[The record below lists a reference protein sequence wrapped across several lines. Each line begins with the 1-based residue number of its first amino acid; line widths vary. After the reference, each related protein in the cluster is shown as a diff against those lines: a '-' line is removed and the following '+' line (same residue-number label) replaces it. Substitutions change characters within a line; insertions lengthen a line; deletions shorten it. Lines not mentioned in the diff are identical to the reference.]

1 VNERRRPYARNR
13 KFRSSAVDS
22 YIEKYRPKFKNE
34 NIGTLFNNAL
44 PNCLD
49 STVTFNSTAP
59 YDSFIVTGD
68 MDSMWIRD
76 AVNQVVPYFQ
86 FLSQDDGL
94 KNLVCGL
101 IHRIQHQ
108 ILNVNVYANAFHI
121 NNTSCHQREVTYTYI
136 SGSGEIIN
144 QTDKGSDIQC
154 STGEIS
160 DTKFELDSLPAFL
173 KLSYHYYIE
182 TKDPTCLNPKWLNA
196 VKLVINTFKAQQKG
210 TFEELKDPAYTYHSI
225 DSNIV
230 NILPENGRGPPSIRT
245 GMVKSGFRP
254 SDDACTFPFH
264 VPDNMMIHV
273 ELGHLVDLLGSLKI
287 RDDDLNS
294 NIQKL
299 RQDIEGAIEK
309 FGLVNDLSGNKYY
322 AYEVDGFG
330 SHVFMDDANIPSLL
344 SLPYIGYLYK
354 TDPIYLRTRN
364 RVLSELNP
372 YFFKGKYG
380 EGTGSNMVGS
390 DVGYNY
396 IWHISVLVRALT
408 SNDDAEI
415 AQCLETISTTCGPT
429 GFIHESF
436 YKDDFN
442 NYTRAWFAWANSL
455 FGELMVTLIRERPH
469 LLFKEF
475 EM

>member
-1 VNERRRPYARNR
+1 M
-13 KFRSSAVDS
+13 
-22 YIEKYRPKFKNE
+22 FKDE
-34 NIGTLFNNAL
+34 NLGTIFNNAL

-49 STVTFNSTAP
+49 STVTFNATAP

-68 MDSMWIRD
+68 MSSMWIRD

-86 FLSQDDGL
+86 FLSSDPGL
-94 KNLVCGL
+94 QNLVCGL

-108 ILNVNVYANAFHI
+108 IVDVNIYANAFHI
-121 NNTSCHQREVTYTYI
+121 NNTSCHQRMVTYTYLQ
-136 SGSGEIIN
+136 GSGEIID
-144 QTDKGSDIQC
+144 QASDGWDVQC
-154 STGEIS
+154 ATGEIS

-173 KLSYHYYIE
+173 KLSYHYYQE
-182 TKDPTCLNPKWLNA
+182 TQDTTCFDAQWLEA
-196 VKLVINTFKAQQKG
+196 VKLVITTFQTQQKG
-210 TFEELKDPAYTYHSI
+210 TFEELNDPAYTYHTI

-273 ELGHLVDLLGSLKI
+273 ELDHLTDLLSNLKLKDDHLDSSI
-287 RDDDLNS
+287 SQLQTDINAAIKKYGLARDTSD
-294 NIQKL
+294 QT
-299 RQDIEGAIEK
+299 
-309 FGLVNDLSGNKYY
+309 YY

-330 SHVFMDDANIPSLL
+330 SHLFMDDANIPSLL
-344 SLPYIGYLYK
+344 SLPYIGFLNK
-354 TDPIYLRTRN
+354 TDPIYLRTRQ
-364 RVLSELNP
+364 RVLSEMNP
-372 YFFKGKYG
+372 YFIKGKYG

-396 IWHISVLVRALT
+396 IWHISILVRALT

-415 AQCLETISTTCGPT
+415 LQCLETISQTCGPT
-429 GFIHESF
+429 GFIHESY
-436 YKDDFN
+436 YKDDFTN
-442 NYTRAWFAWANSL
+442 FTRAWFAWANSL

-469 LLFKEF
+469 LLFK
-475 EM
+475 